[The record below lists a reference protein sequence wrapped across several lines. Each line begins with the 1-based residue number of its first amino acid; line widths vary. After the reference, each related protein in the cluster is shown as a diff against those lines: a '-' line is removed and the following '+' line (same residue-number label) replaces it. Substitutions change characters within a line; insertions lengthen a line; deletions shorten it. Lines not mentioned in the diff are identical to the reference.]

1 MSAFCIYL
9 VADLKHLIHG
19 KGFEKGGR
27 TQMYALDALKVYMDV
42 IGLYTLIFKCCK
54 KNRSLSSVCRT
65 LLFYFPGI

>member
-1 MSAFCIYL
+1 
-9 VADLKHLIHG
+9 
-19 KGFEKGGR
+19 
-27 TQMYALDALKVYMDV
+27 MYALDALKVYMDV